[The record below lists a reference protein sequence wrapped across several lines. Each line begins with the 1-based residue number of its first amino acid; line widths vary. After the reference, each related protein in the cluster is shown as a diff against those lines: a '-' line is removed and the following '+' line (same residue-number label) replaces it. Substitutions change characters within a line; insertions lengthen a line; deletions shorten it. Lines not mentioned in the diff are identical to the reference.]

1 MKEKDLIIRSRAM
14 QVNKKLCYSIISVL
28 SKAYQFEKKVLLW
41 NYEQLR
47 TSYFA
52 F

>member
-1 MKEKDLIIRSRAM
+1 MKEKDLIIRSKAM
-14 QVNKKLCYSIISVL
+14 QANKKLCYSIISVL
-28 SKAYQFEKKVLLW
+28 SKTHLFEKKVLLC
-41 NYEQLR
+41 NCEQLR